1 MNEPVIN
8 PNGRGVST
16 QSTSSLKDLVFN
28 PETGDFEQV
37 DRGTANEGDT
47 VTKMTEDGF
56 ALTLSDGFSS
66 IESSERK
73 ANKDSF
79 INSNGSFINSN
90 SYLRDLVFNLKTNE
104 FELIDRIPFRDEET
118 IYPDTEDHFC

>member
-8 PNGRGVST
+8 LNGRGVSA

-37 DRGTANEGDT
+37 DWGTANEGDT

-66 IESSERK
+66 IDPSEDK
-73 ANKDSF
+73 ANKESSF
-79 INSNGSFINSN
+79 NSN
-90 SYLRDLVFNLKTNE
+90 SLLWDLVFNPETNE
-104 FELIDRIPFRDEET
+104 FEPIDRIPFRDEET
-118 IYPDTEDHFC
+118 IYPDTEDLFC

>member
-16 QSTSSLKDLVFN
+16 QSTSTLKDLVFN

-37 DRGTANEGDT
+37 ERGTANEGDT

-56 ALTLSDGFSS
+56 ALTLHDGFLGLAENKCNSTG
-66 IESSERK
+66 IEADEPTSLK
-73 ANKDSF
+73 G
-79 INSNGSFINSN
+79 I
-90 SYLRDLVFNLKTNE
+90 VFDPKTRE
-104 FELIDRIPFRDEET
+104 FELVEKDNH
-118 IYPDTEDHFC
+118 DTTEFWDDGNYII

>member
-28 PETGDFEQV
+28 PETGDFEQIE
-37 DRGTANEGDT
+37 RGTANEGDT

-56 ALTLSDGFSS
+56 ALTLEDGFCAPEHRYSGQQNEAEDENHTLDFPEGKDLMFNPETGEFEVVDRPS
-66 IESSERK
+66 IKEDKTIDRLPY
-73 ANKDSF
+73 DSF
-79 INSNGSFINSN
+79 
-90 SYLRDLVFNLKTNE
+90 
-104 FELIDRIPFRDEET
+104 
-118 IYPDTEDHFC
+118 C

>member
-8 PNGRGVST
+8 PNGHNIST
-16 QSTSSLKDLVFN
+16 QSTSTLKDLVFN

-56 ALTLSDGFSS
+56 ALFLSDGFCHASNENEPPAESDSKIGSS
-66 IESSERK
+66 CYKSLVYNPETDEFEFVER
-73 ANKDSF
+73 ANDE
-79 INSNGSFINSN
+79 
-90 SYLRDLVFNLKTNE
+90 DKTN
-104 FELIDRIPFRDEET
+104 FFID
-118 IYPDTEDHFC
+118 

>member
-16 QSTSSLKDLVFN
+16 QSTSTLKDLVFN

-37 DRGTANEGDT
+37 ERGTANEGDT

-56 ALTLSDGFSS
+56 AIDTEEEDEIIS
-66 IESSERK
+66 K
-73 ANKDSF
+73 K
-79 INSNGSFINSN
+79 
-90 SYLRDLVFNLKTNE
+90 YLIFNPQTNE
-104 FELIDRIPFRDEET
+104 FELVEKDNHGT
-118 IYPDTEDHFC
+118 TEFWDDGNYII

>member
-37 DRGTANEGDT
+37 ERGTANEGDT

-56 ALTLSDGFSS
+56 AMTK
-66 IESSERK
+66 I
-73 ANKDSF
+73 
-79 INSNGSFINSN
+79 
-90 SYLRDLVFNLKTNE
+90 VFDPQTGE
-104 FELIDRIPFRDEET
+104 FEVVEENENN
-118 IYPDTEDHFC
+118 PENEDYIFDDPC

>member
-16 QSTSSLKDLVFN
+16 QSTSTLKDLVFN

-37 DRGTANEGDT
+37 ERGTANEGDT

-56 ALTLSDGFSS
+56 ASNEGNS
-66 IESSERK
+66 SSETL
-73 ANKDSF
+73 KDPMSHSIIFDPEKGEF
-79 INSNGSFINSN
+79 IIVPNYEI
-90 SYLRDLVFNLKTNE
+90 
-104 FELIDRIPFRDEET
+104 EEDVIVTPMETT
-118 IYPDTEDHFC
+118 IYF